1 MKWKIS
7 DEMTVLT
14 KLMRFAQKNAEKF
27 CSIKKKHYL
36 CTALEDKRA
45 FSSAGLERL
54 PYKQRVGG
62 SNPSTPTTEKGFAS
76 SMLRNPCCI
85 YTLRCFFAHRIVCG
99 ISHCLLAPHANMLSS
114 VTFLTNP
121 NRSLGHE
128 LIAADHL
135 PRCIKAQAARQIRRI
150 YPAITPCLVTN
161 YAVFG
166 LQLRR
171 ICFPFC
177 C

>member
-27 CSIKKKHYL
+27 CGIKKKHYL

-62 SNPSTPTTEKGFAS
+62 SNPSTPTWQ
-76 SMLRNPCCI
+76 NPVS
-85 YTLRCFFAHRIVCG
+85 RRRCG
-99 ISHCLLAPHANMLSS
+99 IFFKEYNS
-114 VTFLTNP
+114 T
-121 NRSLGHE
+121 
-128 LIAADHL
+128 I
-135 PRCIKAQAARQIRRI
+135 I
-150 YPAITPCLVTN
+150 
-161 YAVFG
+161 
-166 LQLRR
+166 
-171 ICFPFC
+171 
-177 C
+177 

>member
-1 MKWKIS
+1 MLTLQPGRTVSMKWKIS

-76 SMLRNPCCI
+76 SM
-85 YTLRCFFAHRIVCG
+85 
-99 ISHCLLAPHANMLSS
+99 
-114 VTFLTNP
+114 
-121 NRSLGHE
+121 
-128 LIAADHL
+128 
-135 PRCIKAQAARQIRRI
+135 
-150 YPAITPCLVTN
+150 
-161 YAVFG
+161 
-166 LQLRR
+166 
-171 ICFPFC
+171 
-177 C
+177 